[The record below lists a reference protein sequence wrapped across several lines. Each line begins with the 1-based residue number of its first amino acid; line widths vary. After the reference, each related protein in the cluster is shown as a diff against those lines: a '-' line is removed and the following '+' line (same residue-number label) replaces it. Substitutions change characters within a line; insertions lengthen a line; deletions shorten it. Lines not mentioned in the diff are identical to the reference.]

1 MFGPDETHRGLDR
14 MVRLDWTFRSTRLSE
29 EFNFDQW
36 RADRGDSALVAR
48 ISPAGEITLIRRDED
63 VKPAADVRIIALRA
77 PGDGDAQPP
86 VDT

>member
-1 MFGPDETHRGLDR
+1 M
-14 MVRLDWTFRSTRLSE
+14 
-29 EFNFDQW
+29 

-63 VKPAADVRIIALRA
+63 VKPAADGRIIALRA